1 MYTATNAQRASELLV
16 EYSSI
21 REHYVGTPLSNQYLC
36 DTELVSDVITK
47 LKRGRAAGLDGLTA
61 EHLLYCHPILSCVL
75 SKLFNL
81 MIVNSYVPAA
91 FGYSYTVPLSK
102 VSDCR
107 TKALTCNDFRGIA
120 ISAIIS
126 KTFEYCILE
135 RFEYFFLSKDNQ
147 FGFKKR
153 VGCTHA
159 VYSARKTIERYVAGG
174 STVNICSLDLSK
186 AFDRVNHHALLIKLM
201 KRRLPTQLL
210 DVFVNWFDKCYSC
223 VRWDGLLSHFY
234 RLKFGVRQG
243 SVLSPYLFAVYLDD
257 IIDHRANY
265 LHNLVIIYA
274 DDILLL
280 AQSLRELQIMVANC
294 ERELIWLDMCI
305 NVKKSCCM
313 RIGPRC
319 NVSCNSITTV
329 GGTLPWVNNFRYL
342 GIVLVQSRNFRC
354 SLSDAKKSFY
364 RSLNAIFGR
373 IGRQSSEE
381 VVLQLMSSKC
391 LPILLYGLEA
401 CPLNKSDLNSLDF
414 AVNRFLM
421 KLFNTINVDIIAEC
435 RSFFNVP
442 LPSCSISHRADTFVK
457 KYSNCG
463 NALCKILAGIG

>member
-1 MYTATNAQRASELLV
+1 
-16 EYSSI
+16 
-21 REHYVGTPLSNQYLC
+21 
-36 DTELVSDVITK
+36 
-47 LKRGRAAGLDGLTA
+47 
-61 EHLLYCHPILSCVL
+61 
-75 SKLFNL
+75 
-81 MIVNSYVPAA
+81 
-91 FGYSYTVPLSK
+91 
-102 VSDCR
+102 
-107 TKALTCNDFRGIA
+107 
-120 ISAIIS
+120 
-126 KTFEYCILE
+126 
-135 RFEYFFLSKDNQ
+135 
-147 FGFKKR
+147 
-153 VGCTHA
+153 
-159 VYSARKTIERYVAGG
+159 
-174 STVNICSLDLSK
+174 
-186 AFDRVNHHALLIKLM
+186 
-201 KRRLPTQLL
+201 
-210 DVFVNWFDKCYSC
+210 
-223 VRWDGLLSHFY
+223 
-234 RLKFGVRQG
+234 
-243 SVLSPYLFAVYLDD
+243 
-257 IIDHRANY
+257 
-265 LHNLVIIYA
+265 
-274 DDILLL
+274 
-280 AQSLRELQIMVANC
+280 
-294 ERELIWLDMCI
+294 
-305 NVKKSCCM
+305 M

-329 GGTLPWVNNFRYL
+329 CGTLPWVNNFRYL

>member
-1 MYTATNAQRASELLV
+1 MS
-16 EYSSI
+16 
-21 REHYVGTPLSNQYLC
+21 
-36 DTELVSDVITK
+36 
-47 LKRGRAAGLDGLTA
+47 
-61 EHLLYCHPILSCVL
+61 
-75 SKLFNL
+75 
-81 MIVNSYVPAA
+81 
-91 FGYSYTVPLSK
+91 
-102 VSDCR
+102 
-107 TKALTCNDFRGIA
+107 
-120 ISAIIS
+120 
-126 KTFEYCILE
+126 
-135 RFEYFFLSKDNQ
+135 
-147 FGFKKR
+147 
-153 VGCTHA
+153 
-159 VYSARKTIERYVAGG
+159 
-174 STVNICSLDLSK
+174 
-186 AFDRVNHHALLIKLM
+186 
-201 KRRLPTQLL
+201 RL
-210 DVFVNWFDKCYSC
+210 YSC
-223 VRWDGLLSHFY
+223 VTWDGLLSHFY

-342 GIVLVQSRNFRC
+342 GIVLVQS
-354 SLSDAKKSFY
+354 FY